1 MIQTLNEYLDKDG
14 EFSNLVALLNKS
26 IQKKDNNITVLEKA
40 IIVLMVTKLEVFL
53 ENKTSEW
60 FNYLKQDEMN
70 TSNNLSSTIKQ
81 EIIMSTISDV
91 YEELRNGKIS
101 NKNKRKLNNF
111 NILTDD
117 FYPLSKLD
125 IEFKI
130 TLSSHGSTEI
140 GKLLKKIGIEDIFN
154 LMEQHEEKKN
164 KEEVVGDI
172 SLTVQFDYKGN
183 IDKLVKYRNMVIHED
198 NLSSISYSDLN
209 EFINSVNLL
218 SIIVEDYIRKV
229 RIENEELEV
238 VNF

>member
-14 EFSNLVALLNKS
+14 EFSNLVELLNKS
-26 IQKKDNNITVLEKA
+26 IQKKDNNVTVLEKA
-40 IIVLMVTKLEVFL
+40 IIVLMVTKFEVFL

-101 NKNKRKLNNF
+101 NKNKSKLNNF

-140 GKLLKKIGIEDIFN
+140 SKLLKKIGIEDVFN

-164 KEEVVGDI
+164 KEELLGDI
-172 SLTVQFDYKGN
+172 SLTVKFDYEGN
-183 IDKLVKYRNMVIHED
+183 INKLVNYRNMVIHED
-198 NLSSISYSDLN
+198 NLSSVSYSDLN

-218 SIIVEDYIRKV
+218 SVIVEDYIRKV
-229 RIENEELEV
+229 HRENEELEV
-238 VNF
+238 VNS

>member
-14 EFSNLVALLNKS
+14 EFSNLVALLNHS
-26 IQKKDNNITVLEKA
+26 IQKKYNNITVLEKA

-91 YEELRNGKIS
+91 YEELKNGKIS
-101 NKNKRKLNNF
+101 NKNKSKLNNF
-111 NILTDD
+111 NILIDD

-130 TLSSHGSTEI
+130 TLNSHGSTEI
-140 GKLLKKIGIEDIFN
+140 SKLLKKIGIEDIFN
-154 LMEQHEEKKN
+154 LMEQYEEKKN
-164 KEEVVGDI
+164 KEELLGDI
-172 SLTVQFDYKGN
+172 SLTVKFDYKGN
-183 IDKLVKYRNMVIHED
+183 IDKLVKY
-198 NLSSISYSDLN
+198 
-209 EFINSVNLL
+209 FI
-218 SIIVEDYIRKV
+218 
-229 RIENEELEV
+229 
-238 VNF
+238 F

>member
-14 EFSNLVALLNKS
+14 EFSNLVALLNNS
-26 IQKKDNNITVLEKA
+26 IQKKDNNITILEKA

-60 FNYLKQDEMN
+60 FNYLKQDEIN

-101 NKNKRKLNNF
+101 NKNKSKLNNF

-125 IEFKI
+125 IEFKM
-130 TLSSHGSTEI
+130 TLNSHGSKEI
-140 GKLLKKIGIEDIFN
+140 SKLLKKIGIEDVFS
-154 LMEQHEEKKN
+154 LMEQYEEKKN
-164 KEEVVGDI
+164 TEELLGDI

-183 IDKLVKYRNMVIHED
+183 IDKLVKYRNMIIHED

-218 SIIVEDYIRKV
+218 SVVVDDSVNKVYI
-229 RIENEELEV
+229 ESEELEV
-238 VNF
+238 VNS

>member
-1 MIQTLNEYLDKDG
+1 MIQTLNEFLDKDG
-14 EFSNLVALLNKS
+14 EFSNLVQLLNKS
-26 IQKKDNNITVLEKA
+26 IQKKDNNITVLEKV
-40 IIVLMVTKLEVFL
+40 IIVLMVTKFEVFL

-101 NKNKRKLNNF
+101 NKNKSKLNNF

-140 GKLLKKIGIEDIFN
+140 SKLLKKIGIEDVFN

-164 KEEVVGDI
+164 KEEVLGDI

-218 SIIVEDYIRKV
+218 SVIVEDYIRKV
-229 RIENEELEV
+229 HMENEELEV
-238 VNF
+238 VSS

>member
-14 EFSNLVALLNKS
+14 EFSNLVALLNNS
-26 IQKKDNNITVLEKA
+26 IQKKDKNITILEKA

-60 FNYLKQDEMN
+60 FNYLKQDEIN

-101 NKNKRKLNNF
+101 NKNKSKLNNF

-125 IEFKI
+125 IEFKM
-130 TLSSHGSTEI
+130 TLNSHGSKEI
-140 GKLLKKIGIEDIFN
+140 SKLLKKIGIEDVFS
-154 LMEQHEEKKN
+154 LMEQYEEKKN
-164 KEEVVGDI
+164 TEELLGDI

-183 IDKLVKYRNMVIHED
+183 IDKLVKYRNMIIHED

-218 SIIVEDYIRKV
+218 SVVVDDSVNKVYI
-229 RIENEELEV
+229 ESEELEV
-238 VNF
+238 VNS